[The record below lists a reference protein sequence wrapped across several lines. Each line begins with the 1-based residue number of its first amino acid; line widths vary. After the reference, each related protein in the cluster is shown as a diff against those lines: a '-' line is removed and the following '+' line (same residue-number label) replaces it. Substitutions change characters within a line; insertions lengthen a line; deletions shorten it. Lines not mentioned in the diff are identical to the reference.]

1 MRSFR
6 TIPML
11 RASTLA
17 VLVTA
22 AVLTGGCD
30 MNTTN
35 PNAPD
40 TKRAF
45 GTPEGLTQLLAGAIQ
60 TWVGTRDNYFVLPL
74 TAQADNYTA
83 SWNNAAIRFYSSVGS
98 DCASRCGWTNSATAP
113 EAAGGPIIEAQWYGY
128 YSVLNAATLVVSRR
142 VKDGIC
148 FDDDCSADSTNTA
161 RVMTMAK
168 MLQGFALAGIAL
180 VYDQGFILDENS
192 DLTNPTSLS
201 FSTRAQI
208 RDAAMQKLNEAYA
221 YAAAPLDTAWKT
233 ESDWMGLGQGQAYS
247 SAQIQQVIRTAQARL
262 GTGCDVCVPGRQL
275 GNAVSLGLLRR
286 HQQPRVWIGVH
297 QELGQ
302 LDRHN
307 AGRHPRGKNAR
318 SAYARGSLDRCS
330 RHRQEPEYNGH
341 DGDCRKS
348 RGSSRD
354 AQVHER
360 DHRRKNDR
368 DRLPEHSAMQER

>member
-128 YSVLNAATLVVSRR
+128 YSVLNAATLIVSRR

-192 DLTNPTSLS
+192 DLTNPTSIS

-208 RDAAMQKLNEAYA
+208 RDAAMQKLTEAYA

-247 SAQIQQVIRTAQARL
+247 SAQIQQVIRTAQAELMRPRASARERRFT
-262 GTGCDVCVPGRQL
+262 GTITSTSTTASVDWSASRTG
-275 GNAVSLGLLRR
+275 AT
-286 HQQPRVWIGVH
+286 
-297 QELGQ
+297 
-302 LDRHN
+302 
-307 AGRHPRGKNAR
+307 R
-318 SAYARGSLDRCS
+318 SAQCGSTPAWQKCS
-330 RHRQEPEYNGH
+330 IRL
-341 DGDCRKS
+341 RKRIPGPVLQAPS
-348 RGSSRD
+348 RTRIQRSR
-354 AQVHER
+354 
-360 DHRRKNDR
+360 RRLSEVPWLK
-368 DRLPEHSAMQER
+368 P